1 MSKNMRHNTGSTAS
15 ARRTWLCPLV
25 VAAVVVILDQAAKAW
40 VWRTMGPVEGA
51 SMPLLGSWLR
61 LTLVYNT
68 GVAFG
73 LFQNI
78 PYLFTILPVVIS
90 AGALYFYAYHLPHDR
105 PLIQVCVG
113 MIVGGAIGNII
124 DRLRLGFVI
133 DFIHVTWFPGIFNVA
148 DSGITVGVIALAVY
162 LLIAGDDIAADKD
175 APNDNALLS
184 DLLGHDQ

>member
-1 MSKNMRHNTGSTAS
+1 MRHNEGKKN
-15 ARRTWLCPLV
+15 RRRQTWLWPLV
-25 VAAVVVILDQAAKAW
+25 IAGAIVILDQVTKAW
-40 VWRTMGPVEGA
+40 IWRNMGPVEGA

-78 PYLFTILPVVIS
+78 PYLFTVLPVIIS
-90 AGALYFYAYHLPHDR
+90 AGAVYFYAYHLPHDR
-105 PLIQVCVG
+105 SLIQVCIG

-124 DRLRLGFVI
+124 DRLRLGYVI

-148 DSGITVGVIALAVY
+148 DSGITVGVLALAVY
-162 LLIAGDDIAADKD
+162 LLVAGDDIAADA

-184 DLLGHDQ
+184 DLLGRDQ